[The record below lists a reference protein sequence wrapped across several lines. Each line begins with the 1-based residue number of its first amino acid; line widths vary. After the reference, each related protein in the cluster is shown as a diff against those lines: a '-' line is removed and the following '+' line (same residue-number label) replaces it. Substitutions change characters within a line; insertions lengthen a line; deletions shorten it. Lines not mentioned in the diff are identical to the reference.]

1 MNTLKLIKG
10 TALVIAIAFTVA
22 SCAKDS
28 NDPDTKSPYSDAG
41 QNEDKKIG
49 QILDYGT
56 NTSGVK
62 GELRLMQASFENAGE
77 ITYAGTGEI
86 SGKGTNVNLSFY
98 TDMDDMIPSGSY
110 SFASGEVKEAFV
122 LGNGYVIFVVGG
134 DQDGYLNSIVTGGSV
149 EVSNDGGLYT
159 FILNLTLENG
169 DHLTGSV
176 SGQMQYYDVYL

>member
-1 MNTLKLIKG
+1 MNTLKLIK
-10 TALVIAIAFTVA
+10 TAMVIGIAVTLA

-110 SFASGEVKEAFV
+110 SFASGEVKEAYTLAGGFV
-122 LGNGYVIFVVGG
+122 TYVIEG
-134 DQDGYLNSIVTGGSV
+134 DQDGYLNSKVTDGDV
-149 EVSNDGGLYT
+149 EVSYVGGLYT
-159 FILNLTLENG
+159 FSFNLMLENG
-169 DHLTGSV
+169 DYLTGSV
-176 SGQMQYYDVYL
+176 NGEMDYYDIHL

>member
-28 NDPDTKSPYSDAG
+28 NDPDMKSPYQDAG
-41 QNEDKKIG
+41 KNNNVVG
-49 QILDYGT
+49 QILDHGIT
-56 NTSGVK
+56 AGAAK
-62 GELRLMQASFENAGE
+62 GEIRFMQAIFENAGE
-77 ITYAGTGEI
+77 ITDSGTGEVKGM
-86 SGKGTNVNLSFY
+86 GKNVNLSFY